1 MIVLICLAYEKTNI
15 FPVMTRLSYEESC
28 RRLQEHHLDPD
39 SIPPIPD
46 RLPQADDLE
55 PSGVSFFRVFLGDRE
70 DMSNLTLPRT
80 FFGRSEFNGV
90 RFCNTE
96 LTESNLCWND
106 FIDVDFSSAVL
117 THSDLR
123 ASLFDRVR
131 FTGADLSFA
140 DLRQSSFVQCDFGEA
155 IMTGVIMTHA
165 GGKALELSEK
175 QRQEIAW
182 TDNEGPEPAGG

>member
-1 MIVLICLAYEKTNI
+1 M
-15 FPVMTRLSYEESC
+15 
-28 RRLQEHHLDPD
+28 
-39 SIPPIPD
+39 
-46 RLPQADDLE
+46 
-55 PSGVSFFRVFLGDRE
+55 SFFRVFLGDRE

-80 FFGRSEFNGV
+80 FFGRSEFSGV
-90 RFCNTE
+90 CFFNTE

-106 FIDVDFSSAVL
+106 FIDVDFSNAVL
-117 THSDLR
+117 TRSDLR

-155 IMTGVIMTHA
+155 IMTGVIMTQA
-165 GGKALELSEK
+165 GGKTLELSEK